1 MRLSYAPHTH
11 MKRED
16 TSVQCLILSMF
27 GRGRERNAASRLQV
41 MVLTGLA
48 ADANVLLVHEAGQL
62 VVVTRSRRAC

>member
-1 MRLSYAPHTH
+1 
-11 MKRED
+11 
-16 TSVQCLILSMF
+16 MF